1 MDRAELRR
9 KEREDKKEKEQ
20 WMAKDRV
27 NMAWYKGLPVSRK
40 MFIGRFVEQ
49 EAIKND
55 NIVAMIMDKCI
66 LAAMDD
72 NTDLSIILMKKII
85 KEYNDYILEYKEYL
99 DKNGNG
105 GMDMIENIKVREEV
119 KGKMKKMIG
128 EGVEKVKGMAI
139 LKKEYNLPAAE
150 LSELWI
156 DCKVELDQDKKLK
169 KVEKNIETEKALDK
183 YINEKLE
190 LKNPSDAKIGTV
202 VSSYYTNEGFKI
214 EVEPVGLQVID
225 EVKVV
230 KGKFGYYHKS
240 KDGIRFSNGEKL
252 INDNVTYKSKEDLA
266 SKSNENIEDMNSN
279 INKLKDELSK
289 AENKLQ
295 AYMDRVNEINQVFD
309 I

>member
-66 LAAMDD
+66 LAAMND

-85 KEYNDYILEYKEYL
+85 KDYNDYILEYKEYL
-99 DKNGNG
+99 DKYGNG
-105 GMDMIENIKVREEV
+105 GMDMIENVKIREEV

-156 DCKVELDQDKKLK
+156 DCKVELDQNRKGK
-169 KVEKNIETEKALDK
+169 
-183 YINEKLE
+183 
-190 LKNPSDAKIGTV
+190 KIGV
-202 VSSYYTNEGFKI
+202 A
-214 EVEPVGLQVID
+214 ID
-225 EVKVV
+225 PEKVNSLEIVNEVKVI
-230 KGKFGYYHKS
+230 KGQFGYYHKS
-240 KDGIRFSNGEKL
+240 KDGVRFSEGEKL
-252 INDNVTYKSKEDLA
+252 INTDIAYKNMDEVEVASYKVFTDFNTEILALEEKLESIKKQRDLTDVKFKEI
-266 SKSNENIEDMNSN
+266 K
-279 INKLKDELSK
+279 
-289 AENKLQ
+289 
-295 AYMDRVNEINQVFD
+295 QVFEM
-309 I
+309 